1 MILRHLTYNGNAEI
15 QFRSS
20 KVRSD
25 KIVKWLAITVGVL
38 FLVYVGSIAWFEV
51 RLGYNQPQGNTSLV
65 IATFSDDNE
74 RRERVLRLEK
84 IDGRNYIAAS
94 HWPRAWYIQVI
105 NNPNVEV
112 KLPGGDSFENYL
124 AVSLKG
130 NEEEHIRGV
139 YSFGFEFRF
148 RTSFPPRY
156 FLRLDSQT

>member
-74 RRERVLRLEK
+74 RHERVLRLEK
-84 IDGRNYIAAS
+84 IEGRNYIAAN
-94 HWPRAWYIQVI
+94 HWPRAWYNQVI
-105 NNPNVEV
+105 NNRNVEV
-112 KLPGGDSFENYL
+112 KLPGED
-124 AVSLKG
+124 
-130 NEEEHIRGV
+130 
-139 YSFGFEFRF
+139 
-148 RTSFPPRY
+148 
-156 FLRLDSQT
+156 

>member
-1 MILRHLTYNGNAEI
+1 M
-15 QFRSS
+15 
-20 KVRSD
+20 
-25 KIVKWLAITVGVL
+25 
-38 FLVYVGSIAWFEV
+38 VYVGSIAWFEA
-51 RLGYNQPQGNTSLV
+51 RLSYNQPQGNISLV

-74 RRERVLRLEK
+74 RHARVLRLEK
-84 IDGRNYIAAS
+84 IDGRNYIAAI
-94 HWPRAWYIQVI
+94 HRPCAWYNQVI

-112 KLPGGDSFENYL
+112 KLPGEDSFENYL